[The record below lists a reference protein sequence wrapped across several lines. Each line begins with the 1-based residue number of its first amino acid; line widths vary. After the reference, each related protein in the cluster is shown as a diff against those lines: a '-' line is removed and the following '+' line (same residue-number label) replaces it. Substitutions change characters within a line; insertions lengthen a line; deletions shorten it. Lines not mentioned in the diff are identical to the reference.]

1 MAKGSIFE
9 SIVGVGVIGVA
20 AGFLYYAYGVSGRGD
35 TARTYPVNA
44 VFGRI
49 DGVTVGS
56 EVRIAGVKVG
66 AVSQSTLDPQTYE
79 ARVTL
84 SVASSVKLPD
94 DTAAKIVSD
103 GVLGGAHVAL
113 EPGGSDVMLAAGDTI
128 SITQGSVDL
137 LGLAMQAFS
146 SSAAKPTV
154 ETPPAPAEQTEHSG
168 DGL

>member
-1 MAKGSIFE
+1 MAKGSVFE
-9 SIVGVGVIGVA
+9 TIVGVGVIGVA

-56 EVRIAGVKVG
+56 EVRVAGVKVG
-66 AVSQSTLDPQTYE
+66 AVSMSALDPQTYE
-79 ARVTL
+79 ARLTL
-84 SVASSVKLPD
+84 SVASTVKLPE

-113 EPGGSDVMLAAGDTI
+113 EPGGSDVMLAPGETI
-128 SITQGSVDL
+128 AVTQGSVDL

-146 SSAAKPTV
+146 SSAAKPAADA
-154 ETPPAPAEQTEHSG
+154 PLPADSSG